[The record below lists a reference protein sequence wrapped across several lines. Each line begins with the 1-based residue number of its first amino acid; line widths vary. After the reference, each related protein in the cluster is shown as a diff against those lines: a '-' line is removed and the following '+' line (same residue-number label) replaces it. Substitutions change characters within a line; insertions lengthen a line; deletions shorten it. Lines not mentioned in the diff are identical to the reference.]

1 MKIRNWMMA
10 GVLTL
15 ASVLMLTLPVSA
27 VTCPAGTNRQGSSAS
42 TLAECNIENDNSL
55 IPTILN
61 IIQVTIGVLALVAV
75 IVIIFAGVQYTTS
88 AGDAGKVKKAKD
100 SILYGIIGLVIAIL
114 AFAIVNFVLSSLT
127 KKPTTGGNSNNSAI
141 NVKNKDDGG
150 KAKVIDSEAKVIDSE
165 AKVIDGENK
174 EITEENTEKDEA
186 IKQIEETETRLNHQ
200 LEEINIQRK
209 KDLALLTEKL
219 KEIDKLTNVTN
230 EKKQELKGYAQKE
243 YNNSESERNQKIKL
257 IKKELELAKK
267 QKAQK

>member
-27 VTCPAGTNRQGSSAS
+27 VTCPTGTNRQGSSAS

-150 KAKVIDSEAKVIDSE
+150 KAKVIDSEAKVID
-165 AKVIDGENK
+165 GENK

>member
-1 MKIRNWMMA
+1 MMA

-127 KKPTTGGNSNNSAI
+127 KKPTTGGNSNNSTT
-141 NVKNKDDGG
+141 NVKDKNDGG
-150 KAKVIDSEAKVIDSE
+150 KAKVIDSE

-174 EITEENTEKDEA
+174 EVTEENTETDEA

>member
-88 AGDAGKVKKAKD
+88 AGDVGKVKKAKD
-100 SILYGIIGLVIAIL
+100 SILYGIVGLVIAIL

-127 KKPTTGGNSNNSAI
+127 KKPTTDDNSNNSAI

-150 KAKVIDSEAKVIDSE
+150 KAKVID
-165 AKVIDGENK
+165 GENK
-174 EITEENTEKDEA
+174 EATEENKEAAEENAETNEA
-186 IKQIEETETRLNHQ
+186 IKQIEGAEAILNSQ

-209 KDLALLTEKL
+209 KDLALLAEKL

-243 YNNSESERNQKIKL
+243 YDNSESERNQKINL

-267 QKAQK
+267 QKK

>member
-27 VTCPAGTNRQGSSAS
+27 VTCPTGTNRQGSSAS

-75 IVIIFAGVQYTTS
+75 IVIVFAGVQYTTS
-88 AGDAGKVKKAKD
+88 AGDVGKVKKAKD

-127 KKPTTGGNSNNSAI
+127 KKPTTGGSNNSTT
-141 NVKNKDDGG
+141 NVKDKDDGG
-150 KAKVIDSEAKVIDSE
+150 KAKVIDDEAKVID
-165 AKVIDGENK
+165 DENK
-174 EITEENTEKDEA
+174 EATEENAETDEA
-186 IKQIEETETRLNHQ
+186 IKQIEETETKLNHQ
-200 LEEINIQRK
+200 LEEINMQRK

-230 EKKQELKGYAQKE
+230 EKKQELRGYAQKE

-267 QKAQK
+267 QKAKK

>member
-88 AGDAGKVKKAKD
+88 AGDAGQVKKAKD

-150 KAKVIDSEAKVIDSE
+150 KAKVIDSE

-243 YNNSESERNQKIKL
+243 YNNSESERNQKINL

-267 QKAQK
+267 QKK

>member
-1 MKIRNWMMA
+1 MKIRNWMMV

-75 IVIIFAGVQYTTS
+75 IVIVFAGVQYTTS

-100 SILYGIIGLVIAIL
+100 SILYGIVGLVIAIL

-127 KKPTTGGNSNNSAI
+127 KKPTTDDNSNNNSTT
-141 NVKNKDDGG
+141 NVKDKDDGG
-150 KAKVIDSEAKVIDSE
+150 KAKVIDSENKE
-165 AKVIDGENK
+165 ATEENK
-174 EITEENTEKDEA
+174 EAAEENAETNEA
-186 IKQIEETETRLNHQ
+186 IKQIEGAEAILNSQ
-200 LEEINIQRK
+200 LEEAKMQRK
-209 KDLALLTEKL
+209 RDLALLEERR
-219 KEIDKLTNVTN
+219 KEIDGLDATK
-230 EKKQELKGYAQKE
+230 EKKQELRSDAQKE
-243 YNNSESERNQKIKL
+243 YDESEWQRKQKIES
-257 IKKELELAKK
+257 IKREFEAFKKSLKK

>member
-42 TLAECNIENDNSL
+42 TLAECNIEDDNSL

-127 KKPTTGGNSNNSAI
+127 KKPTTGGNSNNSTT
-141 NVKNKDDGG
+141 NVKDKNDGG
-150 KAKVIDSEAKVIDSE
+150 KAKVIDSE

-174 EITEENTEKDEA
+174 EVTEENTETDEA

>member
-27 VTCPAGTNRQGSSAS
+27 VTCPTGTNRQGSSAS

-150 KAKVIDSEAKVIDSE
+150 KAKVIDQKDEKTVKDEEETPAKTEKSGKTTEKSGTRGKVIDILNE
-165 AKVIDGENK
+165 P
-174 EITEENTEKDEA
+174 
-186 IKQIEETETRLNHQ
+186 KQNP
-200 LEEINIQRK
+200 N
-209 KDLALLTEKL
+209 LL
-219 KEIDKLTNVTN
+219 
-230 EKKQELKGYAQKE
+230 
-243 YNNSESERNQKIKL
+243 
-257 IKKELELAKK
+257 
-267 QKAQK
+267 

>member
-15 ASVLMLTLPVSA
+15 ASALMLTLPVSA

-127 KKPTTGGNSNNSAI
+127 KKPTTGGSSNNSTT
-141 NVKNKDDGG
+141 NVKDKDDGG
-150 KAKVIDSEAKVIDSE
+150 KAKVIDSEAKVID
-165 AKVIDGENK
+165 GENK
-174 EITEENTEKDEA
+174 EVTEENTEKDEA
-186 IKQIEETETRLNHQ
+186 IKQIEETETRLNSQ

>member
-114 AFAIVNFVLSSLT
+114 AFAIVNFVLSSLM

-150 KAKVIDSEAKVIDSE
+150 KAKVIDSE

>member
-88 AGDAGKVKKAKD
+88 AGDTGKVKKAKD

-127 KKPTTGGNSNNSAI
+127 KKPTTGGSSNNSTT
-141 NVKNKDDGG
+141 NVKDKNDGG
-150 KAKVIDSEAKVIDSE
+150 K

-174 EITEENTEKDEA
+174 EV
-186 IKQIEETETRLNHQ
+186 EETETRLNHQ

>member
-127 KKPTTGGNSNNSAI
+127 KKPTTGGSSNNSTT

-150 KAKVIDSEAKVIDSE
+150 KAKVIDSEAKVID
-165 AKVIDGENK
+165 DENK
-174 EITEENTEKDEA
+174 EATEENTETDEA

-257 IKKELELAKK
+257 IKKELELVKK

>member
-88 AGDAGKVKKAKD
+88 AGDVGKVKKAKD

-127 KKPTTGGNSNNSAI
+127 KKPTTGGSSSNSTT
-141 NVKNKDDGG
+141 NVKDKNDGG
-150 KAKVIDSEAKVIDSE
+150 K

-174 EITEENTEKDEA
+174 EVTEENTETDEA

-243 YNNSESERNQKIKL
+243 YNNSESERNQKINL

>member
-15 ASVLMLTLPVSA
+15 ASALMLTLPVSA

-127 KKPTTGGNSNNSAI
+127 KKPTTGGSSNNSTT
-141 NVKNKDDGG
+141 NVKDKDDGG
-150 KAKVIDSEAKVIDSE
+150 KAKVIDSEAKVIY
-165 AKVIDGENK
+165 GENK
-174 EITEENTEKDEA
+174 EVTEENTEKDEA
-186 IKQIEETETRLNHQ
+186 IKQIEETETRLNSQ

>member
-127 KKPTTGGNSNNSAI
+127 KKPTTGGSSNNSTT
-141 NVKNKDDGG
+141 NVKDKDDGE
-150 KAKVIDSEAKVIDSE
+150 KAKVIDSE

-174 EITEENTEKDEA
+174 EVTEENTETDEA
-186 IKQIEETETRLNHQ
+186 IKQIEETETRLNSQ

-209 KDLALLTEKL
+209 KDLALLAEKL

-230 EKKQELKGYAQKE
+230 EKKQELRGYAQKE

>member
-15 ASVLMLTLPVSA
+15 ASALMLTLPVSA

-127 KKPTTGGNSNNSAI
+127 KKPTTGGSSNNSTT
-141 NVKNKDDGG
+141 NVKDKDDGG
-150 KAKVIDSEAKVIDSE
+150 KAKVIDQKDEKTVKDEEETPAKTEKSGKTTENSGTRGKVIDILNE
-165 AKVIDGENK
+165 P
-174 EITEENTEKDEA
+174 
-186 IKQIEETETRLNHQ
+186 KQNP
-200 LEEINIQRK
+200 N
-209 KDLALLTEKL
+209 LL
-219 KEIDKLTNVTN
+219 
-230 EKKQELKGYAQKE
+230 
-243 YNNSESERNQKIKL
+243 
-257 IKKELELAKK
+257 
-267 QKAQK
+267 

>member
-127 KKPTTGGNSNNSAI
+127 KKPTTGGNSNNSTT
-141 NVKNKDDGG
+141 NVKDKNDGG
-150 KAKVIDSEAKVIDSE
+150 KAKVIDSE

-174 EITEENTEKDEA
+174 EVTEENTETDEA

-243 YNNSESERNQKIKL
+243 YNNSELERNQKIKL

>member
-127 KKPTTGGNSNNSAI
+127 KKPTTGGNSNNSTT
-141 NVKNKDDGG
+141 NVKDKNDGG
-150 KAKVIDSEAKVIDSE
+150 KAKVIDSEAKVID
-165 AKVIDGENK
+165 GENK
-174 EITEENTEKDEA
+174 DVTEENTETDEA
-186 IKQIEETETRLNHQ
+186 IKQIEETETRLNSQ

-209 KDLALLTEKL
+209 KDLALLAEKL

-230 EKKQELKGYAQKE
+230 EKKQELRGYAQKE

>member
-15 ASVLMLTLPVSA
+15 TSVLMLTLPVSA

-127 KKPTTGGNSNNSAI
+127 KKPTTGGNSNNSTT
-141 NVKNKDDGG
+141 NVKDKNDGG
-150 KAKVIDSEAKVIDSE
+150 KAKVIDSE

-174 EITEENTEKDEA
+174 EVTEENTETDEA

>member
-88 AGDAGKVKKAKD
+88 AGDTGKVKKAKD
-100 SILYGIIGLVIAIL
+100 SILYGIVGLVIAIL

-127 KKPTTGGNSNNSAI
+127 KKPTTGGNSNNSTT
-141 NVKNKDDGG
+141 NVKDKDDGG
-150 KAKVIDSEAKVIDSE
+150 KAKVIDSEAKVID
-165 AKVIDGENK
+165 GENK
-174 EITEENTEKDEA
+174 EVTEENTETDEA

>member
-27 VTCPAGTNRQGSSAS
+27 VTCPTGTNRQGSSAS

-150 KAKVIDSEAKVIDSE
+150 KAKVIDQKDEKTVKDEEETPAKTEKSGKTTENSGTRGKVIDILNE
-165 AKVIDGENK
+165 P
-174 EITEENTEKDEA
+174 
-186 IKQIEETETRLNHQ
+186 KQNP
-200 LEEINIQRK
+200 N
-209 KDLALLTEKL
+209 LL
-219 KEIDKLTNVTN
+219 
-230 EKKQELKGYAQKE
+230 
-243 YNNSESERNQKIKL
+243 
-257 IKKELELAKK
+257 
-267 QKAQK
+267 

>member
-1 MKIRNWMMA
+1 MNIRNWMMA

-127 KKPTTGGNSNNSAI
+127 KKPTTGGNSNNSTT
-141 NVKNKDDGG
+141 NVKDKNDGG
-150 KAKVIDSEAKVIDSE
+150 KAKVIDSE

-174 EITEENTEKDEA
+174 EVTEENTETDEA

>member
-88 AGDAGKVKKAKD
+88 AGDTGKVKKAKD

-141 NVKNKDDGG
+141 NVKDKNDGG
-150 KAKVIDSEAKVIDSE
+150 KAKVIDSE

>member
-1 MKIRNWMMA
+1 MKIRYWMMA

-127 KKPTTGGNSNNSAI
+127 KKPTTGGNSNNSTT
-141 NVKNKDDGG
+141 NVKDKNDGG
-150 KAKVIDSEAKVIDSE
+150 KAKVIDSE

-174 EITEENTEKDEA
+174 EVTEENTETDEA

>member
-127 KKPTTGGNSNNSAI
+127 KKPTTGGSSNNSTT
-141 NVKNKDDGG
+141 NVKDKDDGG
-150 KAKVIDSEAKVIDSE
+150 KAKVIDSE

>member
-75 IVIIFAGVQYTTS
+75 IVIVFAGVQYTTS
-88 AGDAGKVKKAKD
+88 AGDVGKVKKAKD
-100 SILYGIIGLVIAIL
+100 SILYGIVGLVIAIL

-127 KKPTTGGNSNNSAI
+127 KKPTTGGNSNNSTT
-141 NVKNKDDGG
+141 NVKDKNDGG
-150 KAKVIDSEAKVIDSE
+150 KAKVIDSE

-174 EITEENTEKDEA
+174 EVTEENTETDEA

>member
-127 KKPTTGGNSNNSAI
+127 KKPTTGGNSNNSTT
-141 NVKNKDDGG
+141 NVKDKNDGG
-150 KAKVIDSEAKVIDSE
+150 KAKVIDQKDEKTVKDEEETPAKTEKSGKTTEKSGTRGKVIDILNE
-165 AKVIDGENK
+165 P
-174 EITEENTEKDEA
+174 
-186 IKQIEETETRLNHQ
+186 KQNP
-200 LEEINIQRK
+200 N
-209 KDLALLTEKL
+209 LL
-219 KEIDKLTNVTN
+219 
-230 EKKQELKGYAQKE
+230 
-243 YNNSESERNQKIKL
+243 
-257 IKKELELAKK
+257 
-267 QKAQK
+267 

>member
-88 AGDAGKVKKAKD
+88 AGDTGKVKKAKD

-127 KKPTTGGNSNNSAI
+127 KKPTTGGNSNNSAT

-150 KAKVIDSEAKVIDSE
+150 KAKVIDSEAKVID
-165 AKVIDGENK
+165 GENK
-174 EITEENTEKDEA
+174 EVTEENTETDEA
-186 IKQIEETETRLNHQ
+186 IKQIEETETRLNSQ

-209 KDLALLTEKL
+209 KDLALLAEKL

>member
-88 AGDAGKVKKAKD
+88 AGDVGKVKKAKD

-127 KKPTTGGNSNNSAI
+127 KKPTTGGSSNNSTT
-141 NVKNKDDGG
+141 NVKDKNDGG
-150 KAKVIDSEAKVIDSE
+150 KSKSD
-165 AKVIDGENK
+165 
-174 EITEENTEKDEA
+174 
-186 IKQIEETETRLNHQ
+186 
-200 LEEINIQRK
+200 
-209 KDLALLTEKL
+209 
-219 KEIDKLTNVTN
+219 
-230 EKKQELKGYAQKE
+230 
-243 YNNSESERNQKIKL
+243 
-257 IKKELELAKK
+257 
-267 QKAQK
+267 

>member
-127 KKPTTGGNSNNSAI
+127 KKPTMGGNSNNSTT
-141 NVKNKDDGG
+141 NVKDKNDGG
-150 KAKVIDSEAKVIDSE
+150 K
-165 AKVIDGENK
+165 
-174 EITEENTEKDEA
+174 
-186 IKQIEETETRLNHQ
+186 
-200 LEEINIQRK
+200 
-209 KDLALLTEKL
+209 
-219 KEIDKLTNVTN
+219 
-230 EKKQELKGYAQKE
+230 QK
-243 YNNSESERNQKIKL
+243 
-257 IKKELELAKK
+257 
-267 QKAQK
+267 

>member
-165 AKVIDGENK
+165 NK

>member
-88 AGDAGKVKKAKD
+88 AGDVGKVKKAKD

-127 KKPTTGGNSNNSAI
+127 KKPTTGGSSNNSTT
-141 NVKNKDDGG
+141 NVKDKNDGG
-150 KAKVIDSEAKVIDSE
+150 K

-174 EITEENTEKDEA
+174 EVTEENTETDEA

>member
-15 ASVLMLTLPVSA
+15 TSVLMLTLPVSA

-42 TLAECNIENDNSL
+42 TLAECDIENDNSL

-127 KKPTTGGNSNNSAI
+127 KKPTTGGNSNNSTT
-141 NVKNKDDGG
+141 NVKDKNDGG
-150 KAKVIDSEAKVIDSE
+150 KAKVIDSE

-174 EITEENTEKDEA
+174 EVTEENTETDEA

>member
-27 VTCPAGTNRQGSSAS
+27 VTCPTGTNRQGSSAS

-150 KAKVIDSEAKVIDSE
+150 K
-165 AKVIDGENK
+165 
-174 EITEENTEKDEA
+174 
-186 IKQIEETETRLNHQ
+186 
-200 LEEINIQRK
+200 RK
-209 KDLALLTEKL
+209 
-219 KEIDKLTNVTN
+219 
-230 EKKQELKGYAQKE
+230 
-243 YNNSESERNQKIKL
+243 
-257 IKKELELAKK
+257 
-267 QKAQK
+267 

>member
-127 KKPTTGGNSNNSAI
+127 KKPTTGGNSNNSTT
-141 NVKNKDDGG
+141 NVKDKNDGG
-150 KAKVIDSEAKVIDSE
+150 KAKVIDSE

-174 EITEENTEKDEA
+174 EVTEENTEKDEA
-186 IKQIEETETRLNHQ
+186 IKQIEETETRLNSQ

-209 KDLALLTEKL
+209 KDLALLAEKL